1 MKQLITKIVPY
12 RITTFKKK
20 ERESGVK
27 TCNKMITVKNGAVL
41 LEVYTIGGVYNVF
54 YNANSKFQVKTAYY
68 VHGEYA
74 TFQNGIRKYPA
85 YDEGEYF
92 VISNANMVMETDD
105 IDEVVTVNEFV
116 DIAIANNWVIEY
128 QYQ

>member
-1 MKQLITKIVPY
+1 
-12 RITTFKKK
+12 
-20 ERESGVK
+20 
-27 TCNKMITVKNGAVL
+27 MITVKNGAVL

-85 YDEGEYF
+85 YNEGEYF
-92 VISNANMVMETDD
+92 VISNANMVMETDN